1 MRISAAT
8 DSAQTYKMEQLQK
21 EGSIYAKKLEIE
33 KKKMVKFNKKQIKKN
48 KAYKNKA

>member
-8 DSAQTYKMEQLQK
+8 DSAQTYKMEKLQK

-33 KKKMVKFNKKQIKKN
+33 KKKMVKIQFKKN
-48 KAYKNKA
+48 KKKK

>member
-33 KKKMVKFNKKQIKKN
+33 KKKMVKIQFKKN
-48 KAYKNKA
+48 KKKK